1 MASAFAVPPVAPLA
15 AATAA
20 TTPARR
26 GVAAGTSGCRPRPPA
41 LPAVHRRCRRP
52 WAGRGGVVGLS
63 AAAATD
69 DAVAF
74 PHPPAASGE
83 DADAAA
89 AGGSTAA
96 IDSASDALAPT
107 VSGAAE
113 WTRLAPALGTLLPT
127 PPPPPGVYMVG
138 AGPGDPS
145 LLTLGAVRLLA
156 AARVVLYD
164 RLLPAG
170 ILHLAP
176 ASAVLVPVGKS
187 PGAHTPQAD
196 INAALVEAAAG
207 GGVVVRL
214 KGGDPGVYGR
224 VAEEAAAL
232 APTPSTTVPGITAAS
247 GVAASLGFPLTAR
260 GVAGSVRFVSGHA
273 AAGGVGGSVLP
284 DWGDLGGGEGGE
296 GGWGGTTLVVYMG
309 LATLGEAVGRLRAG
323 GWGADVPAVAVE
335 RGCTPGER
343 VVWGVLGGLAKGV
356 GAIGLRSPVLVVV
369 GHVVGLAG
377 GWRRWAA
384 AEAACSGGGVPPPP
398 PPAVT
403 ATAAAGGWGGAPAPR
418 VGDAPAGRGWVP
430 RTVPMAGE
438 VAGGT
443 AAPDG

>member
-232 APTPSTTVPGITAAS
+232 APTPSTTVPGD
-247 GVAASLGFPLTAR
+247 R
-260 GVAGSVRFVSGHA
+260 KSVV
-273 AAGGVGGSVLP
+273 
-284 DWGDLGGGEGGE
+284 
-296 GGWGGTTLVVYMG
+296 
-309 LATLGEAVGRLRAG
+309 
-323 GWGADVPAVAVE
+323 
-335 RGCTPGER
+335 
-343 VVWGVLGGLAKGV
+343 
-356 GAIGLRSPVLVVV
+356 
-369 GHVVGLAG
+369 
-377 GWRRWAA
+377 
-384 AEAACSGGGVPPPP
+384 
-398 PPAVT
+398 
-403 ATAAAGGWGGAPAPR
+403 
-418 VGDAPAGRGWVP
+418 
-430 RTVPMAGE
+430 
-438 VAGGT
+438 
-443 AAPDG
+443 